1 MDSHAIPTTPHPAIR
16 RRSIRA
22 HSLPAFTLIELLT
35 VITIIGILAAI
46 IIPTVGKVRESAA
59 RTTCI
64 SNLRQIGVTHLLWAS
79 DHKNIIPMAWQ
90 AGRKSNSVYGSD
102 WWHWSYY
109 LRGYFSE
116 SPASATNPNS
126 GKILQSPLVLRAAG
140 RTWAENT
147 YVRLK
152 HDNQANATDSDL
164 NLSSLSAPSQHL
176 IQLTGNLQANGTLTA
191 TIRYDNIAG
200 TGGFFGYGGRANC
213 LFADGHVASLRR
225 DQITLEMCTRQ

>member
-1 MDSHAIPTTPHPAIR
+1 MAHPFHPNNPRPAHYIPRCA
-16 RRSIRA
+16 
-22 HSLPAFTLIELLT
+22 AFTLIELLT

-46 IIPTVGKVRESAA
+46 VIPITGKVRESAA
-59 RTTCI
+59 RTTCV
-64 SNLRQIGVTHLLWAS
+64 SNLKQIGITHLLWAA
-79 DHKNIIPMAWQ
+79 DHKNIIPMAYQ
-90 AGRKSNSVYGSD
+90 AGRKNNSTYGSD
-102 WWHWSYY
+102 WWYWCYY

-116 SPASATNPNS
+116 SPASSTKPNS

-140 RTWAENT
+140 RDWAENT

-152 HDNQANATDSDL
+152 QDNQTNATDSDL

-176 IQLTGNLQANGTLTA
+176 IQLTGNLQASGTLTA

-213 LFADGHVASLRR
+213 LFADGHVSSLRR